1 MALAVID
8 TEGLAG
14 LFEVLQA
21 RGYETVGPT
30 ARDGAIVYAP
40 LASAAE
46 LPVGWTDRHGPG
58 FYRLERRDDHAYFG
72 YVVGPQSWKQY
83 LFPPHQ
89 TLFRA
94 RRSESEGFTLSPEPV
109 GGHRYAFIGVR
120 ACELRAIAVQDK
132 VFLQGPYA
140 DSAYRARREQLFLV
154 AVNCSQAGATC
165 FCVSMGS
172 GPEVT
177 AGFDL
182 ALTEVLDDQR
192 HYFTVEAGST
202 AGAEVLAELPRRAAS
217 TAEAAAARAVPE
229 RAARQMGRKLDT
241 TGIRDLLLRNLEHP
255 RWDQV
260 AERCL
265 SCANCTL
272 VCPTCFCS
280 ALEDRTDLMGQEAV
294 RERRWD
300 SCYNADFSHLG
311 SGSVRQTTRSR
322 YRQWLTHK
330 LGSWHDQFGESGCV
344 GCGRCISWCPV
355 GIDLTEEVAAIRA
368 ADGERSDP

>member
-8 TEGLAG
+8 TDGLAR
-14 LFEVLQA
+14 LFDVLQA
-21 RGYETVGPT
+21 RGYDTVGPT
-30 ARDGAIVYAP
+30 VREGAIAYAS

-58 FYRLERRDDHAYFG
+58 YYRLERRDDQARFG

-83 LFPPHQ
+83 LFPPRQ

-94 RRSESEGFTLSPEPV
+94 QRGEPGQFTLEP
-109 GGHRYAFIGVR
+109 GSTDGQRYAFIGVR
-120 ACELRAIAVQDK
+120 ACELRAIAVQDG
-132 VFLQGPYA
+132 VFLQGRYV
-140 DSAYRARREQLFLV
+140 DSAYQARRQQLFLV
-154 AVNCSQAGATC
+154 AVNCGQAGETC
-165 FCVSMGS
+165 FCVSMDS

-182 ALTEVLDDQR
+182 ALTEVVDEAH
-192 HYFTVEAGST
+192 HYYTVAVGSA
-202 AGAEVLAELPRRAAS
+202 AGAEVLAELPQHVATAAETS
-217 TAEAAAARAVPE
+217 AAKAVPE
-229 RAARQMGRKLDT
+229 RAARQMGRHLDT
-241 TGIRDLLLRNLEHP
+241 VGIRDLLYRNLEHP
-255 RWDQV
+255 RWDEV

-280 ALEDRTDLMGQEAV
+280 ALEDRTDLAGQTAV

-300 SCYNADFSHLG
+300 SCYNAEFSHLG
-311 SGSVRQTTRSR
+311 NGTVRQSTRSR

-330 LGSWHDQFGESGCV
+330 LASWHDQFGESGCV

-368 ADGERSDP
+368 SDGEGGDT